1 MNKELEKYVDLI
13 MSMSLEV
20 KMDGISEETYLYN
33 LEIMLQSIKE
43 KYDNGRKIN

>member
-33 LEIMLQSIKE
+33 LEIVLQSIKE
-43 KYDNGRKIN
+43 KYEN